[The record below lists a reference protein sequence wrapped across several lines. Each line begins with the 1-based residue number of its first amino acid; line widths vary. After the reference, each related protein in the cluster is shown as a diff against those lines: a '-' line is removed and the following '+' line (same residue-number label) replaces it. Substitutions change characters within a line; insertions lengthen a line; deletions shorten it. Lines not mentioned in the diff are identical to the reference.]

1 MRSRLF
7 PIINT
12 CHKPCFCIGPIK
24 LEMKT
29 KISIPDFEWVFN
41 NWGCPICSG
50 GTYCMP
56 QWKHTHRHR
65 HRHTH
70 TVIYIYLLNHS
81 FKMWSYYFTQL
92 NPIYTHA
99 WQFVFFPIAPA
110 PKNPLCFGKGQRLC
124 CGESSESSSK
134 RQQSA
139 HASESPVWM
148 TIGDGVGVTNGFGDI
163 PGLPPNRYSIL
174 RHIEFWR

>member
-29 KISIPDFEWVFN
+29 KSSIPDFEWIFN

-56 QWKHTHRHR
+56 QWN
-65 HRHTH
+65 TH
-70 TVIYIYLLNHS
+70 TDTDTDTDTH
-81 FKMWSYYFTQL
+81 TQL
-92 NPIYTHA
+92 YTYTCWTIASKCDHIISPN
-99 WQFVFFPIAPA
+99 WIQFTPMPD
-110 PKNPLCFGKGQRLC
+110 NLCFSHCSRPQKSALLRERTATLLRRVVRV
-124 CGESSESSSK
+124 ELK
-134 RQQSA
+134 AATIRARQW
-139 HASESPVWM
+139 VTRWM

-174 RHIEFWR
+174 RQ